1 MGIDPGGSMMHVPKN
16 SRAPVGFVALA
27 LAVLLITGCA
37 TVIPEVD
44 TTPPRVELR
53 ISGEGVGSETMS
65 NPPRESWTAPDETQ
79 YLDLL
84 PGTEYR
90 FTFTVSDSGGVA
102 RATLAFISDIEVVAV
117 EPDDVIVDEGSLVTR
132 LTQRG
137 DRGDPRT
144 ALVISGRLLTPR
156 LAPSQATSFTF
167 EVESSDFGGR
177 SGRDPNQT
185 FMSVNTLISE
195 L

>member
-1 MGIDPGGSMMHVPKN
+1 MNHSN
-16 SRAPVGFVALA
+16 APRPTGAL
-27 LAVLLITGCA
+27 LAAILTTLLVTGCA

-44 TTPPRVELR
+44 NTPPRVELR
-53 ISGEGVGSETMS
+53 ISGAGPGAETMT
-65 NPPRESWTAPDETQ
+65 NPPRESWTAPDDTQ

-90 FTFTVSDSGGVA
+90 FTLTVSDSGGVA
-102 RATLAFISDIEVVAV
+102 RAALAFISGIEVVEV

-132 LTQRG
+132 LNRRG
-137 DRGDPRT
+137 DRDDPRT

-156 LAPSQATSFTF
+156 LAPDQATSFTF
-167 EVESSDFGGR
+167 EVESSDFGGQ

-185 FMSVNTLISE
+185 FMNVVTLISE
-195 L
+195 G

>member
-1 MGIDPGGSMMHVPKN
+1 MTGTSLGGFKMNNLNAMRWT
-16 SRAPVGFVALA
+16 RATLA
-27 LAVLLITGCA
+27 TVLATMIVGCA
-37 TVIPEVD
+37 TVIPDVD

-65 NPPRESWTAPDETQ
+65 NPPRESWTAPGGTQ

-90 FTFTVSDSGGVA
+90 FTLTVSDSGGVE
-102 RATLAFISDIEVVAV
+102 RATLAFISAIELLEV
-117 EPDDVIVDEGSLVTR
+117 EPDQVIVDEGSLVTR
-132 LTQRG
+132 LTVRG
-137 DRGDPRT
+137 DRSDPRT
-144 ALVISGRLLTPR
+144 AAVISGRLLTPR
-156 LAPSQATSFTF
+156 QAPSQATSFTF

-185 FMSVNTLISE
+185 FMNVNTLIAGR
-195 L
+195 